1 MKYIIFIITVL
12 VSGNCFAQTDS
23 LTTTAA
29 DSIPKAK
36 NTLTLAAVYANNA
49 SYFGQRAEETTPY
62 AALAATYQLKS
73 GFYLTGLA
81 YKILTERNPDI
92 SAANIG
98 AGVTW
103 NFTKKLSG
111 DLRYTHSFYPTL
123 SPLIQSVNTENISL
137 GLTHNSWLE
146 SSVSADYAFGQTN
159 DVFATAGLAKDINL
173 FSIGKKD
180 LVSIKP
186 YASVVGGTQR
196 FYKTYVTE
204 QKVRDSVLGF
214 LPVPVFGN
222 PGSPPGTTETKTVEA
237 SSFDLISYNLELP
250 LSYSRAHYVVEAAY
264 KVSVLGEKS
273 QSRPGKV
280 NSFFTLSFYYQ
291 L

>member
-1 MKYIIFIITVL
+1 MKYFILVIAVL
-12 VSGNCFAQTDS
+12 VSSNCFAQTDS
-23 LTTTAA
+23 VTTIPA

-36 NTLTLAAVYANNA
+36 NTLTLAAVYANDA
-49 SYFGQRAEETTPY
+49 SYFGQRAAETTPY

-81 YKILTERNPDI
+81 YKILTENNPDI

-98 AGVTW
+98 AGISW
-103 NFTKKLSG
+103 KFNKKLNG

-137 GLTHNSWLE
+137 GLKHNSWLE
-146 SSVSADYAFGQTN
+146 TSISGDYAFGQTN
-159 DVFATAGLAKDINL
+159 DVFVTGGLAKDINL

-180 LVSIKP
+180 VVSIKP
-186 YASVVGGTQR
+186 FVNVVGGTQR

-204 QKVRDSVLGF
+204 QKFRDSVLGV
-214 LPVPVFGN
+214 LPIPIFGN
-222 PGSPPGTTETKTVEA
+222 PPPPATPSETTVAA
-237 SSFDLISYNLELP
+237 SSFDLISYNFELP
-250 LSYSRAHYVVEAAY
+250 ISYSRANYMIEAASQL
-264 KVSVLGEKS
+264 SVLGKKS